1 MIEVSGIGGLALSY
15 PNRLC
20 WPVEEMGSDVS
31 RRWPD
36 RTVCHGD
43 VIKDNK
49 SPLLWYKAWGYQFWA
64 SYHAFLPLPH
74 TTRKLDNHTRAL
86 LALILLSVCW

>member
-15 PNRLC
+15 PSRLC
-20 WPVEEMGSDVS
+20 WPVEEMGRDVS

-49 SPLLWYKAWGYQFWA
+49 
-64 SYHAFLPLPH
+64 
-74 TTRKLDNHTRAL
+74 
-86 LALILLSVCW
+86 